1 MCLKKIIVLMLF
13 IAGSTIFFACS
24 DQDNSNSVG
33 DSTGETSNSV
43 EDLTEGDLILADE
56 FNLVYSNPKE
66 YKGRKV
72 EFYGKIFIEPEKDA
86 EGTYLQMYTLNQ
98 GSDGNT
104 VVAIQDPNLDVSN
117 GDIVYVKGVV
127 GDVFEGTNAFGAT
140 ILAPTILASSIEKSD
155 YATAFSPALKVIEV
169 NQEINQHGYSMTLE
183 RIELA
188 ASETRVYLKI
198 KNDSSDNISFYSFN
212 SVIIQGSN
220 QISEEDNWDADYQEI
235 NSEIFPGV
243 TSQGV
248 VTFAP
253 VDIQGENLKLV
264 FEGSSDDYY
273 LDFEPFIFEC
283 SLTE

>member
-1 MCLKKIIVLMLF
+1 MLF

-117 GDIVYVKGVV
+117 GDIVYVKL
-127 GDVFEGTNAFGAT
+127 DDYNEMICDIEDWMRLKDRHWRLDGA
-140 ILAPTILASSIEKSD
+140 
-155 YATAFSPALKVIEV
+155 
-169 NQEINQHGYSMTLE
+169 GY
-183 RIELA
+183 
-188 ASETRVYLKI
+188 V
-198 KNDSSDNISFYSFN
+198 
-212 SVIIQGSN
+212 
-220 QISEEDNWDADYQEI
+220 
-235 NSEIFPGV
+235 V
-243 TSQGV
+243 TSIKKKYTSFHRV
-248 VTFAP
+248 VMIPEKGKVVDHINHNKLDNRKNNLRVVPFAGRMYFYR
-253 VDIQGENLKLV
+253 VEV
-264 FEGSSDDYY
+264 R
-273 LDFEPFIFEC
+273 
-283 SLTE
+283 

>member
-1 MCLKKIIVLMLF
+1 MKKIIVLMLF

-140 ILAPTILASSIEKSD
+140 IVAPQILANSIEKSD

-198 KNDSSDNISFYSFN
+198 KNDSSDNRNLPVFP
-212 SVIIQGSN
+212 VQG
-220 QISEEDNWDADYQEI
+220 Q
-235 NSEIFPGV
+235 FPA
-243 TSQGV
+243 SA
-248 VTFAP
+248 AP
-253 VDIQGENLKLV
+253 GRL
-264 FEGSSDDYY
+264 
-273 LDFEPFIFEC
+273 P
-283 SLTE
+283 

>member
-13 IAGSTIFFACS
+13 IAGSTIFCACS

-140 ILAPTILASSIEKSD
+140 IVAPQILANSIEKSD